1 MPRVSKNREVEKEKQ
16 KLFIDDFYAAVTS
29 LKDKNEVREFF
40 EDLLTSEEKLM
51 LAKRFQAAMMLNLG
65 YLWDEI
71 DDRVKVTQSTI
82 GRLYGRVAHGFG
94 GLNRI
99 AGRIIGIKK
108 KKKAEIEK
116 EFQDHQYSRGNLG
129 PKLIQ
134 MGIGLLI
141 QERKRI
147 RKEKSVV
154 S

>member
-1 MPRVSKNREVEKEKQ
+1 MPRVSKNREVEREKQ

-40 EDLLTSEEKLM
+40 EDLLTAEEKLM
-51 LAKRFQAAMMLNLG
+51 LAKRFQAAMMINLG

-71 DDRVKVTQSTI
+71 DDRVKVTQGTI
-82 GRLYGRVAHGFG
+82 GRLYGRVAYGFG
-94 GLNRI
+94 GLNKV
-99 AGRIIGIKK
+99 AGRIIEIKR

-116 EFQDHQYSRGNLG
+116 EFQGHKEVKGNLA

-141 QERKRI
+141 QERRRI
-147 RKEKSVV
+147 RKEKSVT